1 MCIRDRLN
9 VEAAPFGRRAVRD
22 VRAGD
27 APYFHA
33 NEYQAP
39 SLVGGADAIAQT
51 LSNSSTHRRERAA
64 QLPPPRGARDALGV
78 LGDQDDVDGSG
89 RWPIFHD
96 ALSHARGELS
106 DWTLAT
112 VLFDLERAT
121 ATLYHGN
128 PRRGDVLLELPIAE
142 LGS

>member
-1 MCIRDRLN
+1 MSAEPAR
-9 VEAAPFGRRAVRD
+9 P
-22 VRAGD
+22 
-27 APYFHA
+27 H
-33 NEYQAP
+33 
-39 SLVGGADAIAQT
+39 
-51 LSNSSTHRRERAA
+51 THT
-64 QLPPPRGARDALGV
+64 
-78 LGDQDDVDGSG
+78 
-89 RWPIFHD
+89 
-96 ALSHARGELS
+96 HARGELS